1 MTLLDR
7 ICIGCC
13 EVVCGAV
20 GLGFEVAGL
29 VVAVFK
35 GRLGISGDTVGKGM
49 FDVAGD
55 VIGNGGMALDVRVDG
70 SLSDIGTEDRSAGN
84 SDWGEPLDK
93 VDDHGEIGLSEM
105 LLSNDAE
112 DEN

>member
-1 MTLLDR
+1 MPLLDWV
-7 ICIGCC
+7 CIGCC

-20 GLGFEVAGL
+20 GLGFEVAGFEG
-29 VVAVFK
+29 AVFK

-55 VIGNGGMALDVRVDG
+55 VKCNGGMALDVRVDG
-70 SLSDIGTEDRSAGN
+70 SLLDIWTEDRSAGN
-84 SDWGEPLDK
+84 SDCGELLDK
-93 VDDHGEIGLSEM
+93 VDDHDESVLSEM

-112 DEN
+112 DET